1 MIVTKRP
8 AVCSLREIPF
18 LRYAMLCIHR
28 RVGRRRGR
36 VPLTGE
42 KDMAFTDDQLERY
55 SRHLILKEIGVR
67 GQKKLLAARVLVIGA
82 GGLGSPAAMYLAAA
96 GVGTIGIVDDDVVDL
111 SNLQRQI
118 IHGTGNVGMPK
129 VESAAETVTS
139 INPDVTMKPYHI
151 RVSAGNIAEL
161 IADYDVI
168 VDAADNFSTKFLIN
182 DACVLAGKP
191 YIYGGALRFEGQLM
205 TYVPGRGPCYR
216 CIFRDMPAAGE
227 VPSCKEAG
235 VLGAVVGVIGSMQ
248 AVEAVKLIL
257 GVGKPLTARLM
268 TFDALAMTCRAVPL
282 PEREPDCPVCG
293 EHPTITTLDPARYIQ
308 PACGV

>member
-67 GQKKLLAARVLVIGA
+67 GQKKLLAARVL
-82 GGLGSPAAMYLAAA
+82 GSPAALYLAAA

-139 INPDVTMKPYHI
+139 INPDVTVKPYHI

-161 IADYDVI
+161 IAGYDVI

>member
-8 AVCSLREIPF
+8 AVCSPREIPF

-139 INPDVTMKPYHI
+139 INPDVTVKPYHI

>member
-1 MIVTKRP
+1 
-8 AVCSLREIPF
+8 
-18 LRYAMLCIHR
+18 
-28 RVGRRRGR
+28 
-36 VPLTGE
+36 
-42 KDMAFTDDQLERY
+42 MAFTDDQLERY

-139 INPDVTMKPYHI
+139 INPDVTVKPYYI

-161 IADYDVI
+161 IAGYDVI

>member
-139 INPDVTMKPYHI
+139 INPDVTVKPYHI

-161 IADYDVI
+161 IAGYDVI

-216 CIFRDMPAAGE
+216 CIFRDMPATGE

>member
-8 AVCSLREIPF
+8 SVCSPREIPF

-139 INPDVTMKPYHI
+139 INPDVTVKPYHI

-161 IADYDVI
+161 IAGYDVI

>member
-118 IHGTGNVGMPK
+118 IHDTGNVGMPK

-139 INPDVTMKPYHI
+139 INPDVTVKPYHI

-161 IADYDVI
+161 IAGYDVI

>member
-1 MIVTKRP
+1 MCNICVFAGTTEGRELVEFLAGQPVQATVCVATEYGETLLPEAENVTVLAGR
-8 AVCSLREIPF
+8 IPVEDII
-18 LRYAMLCIHR
+18 RMLQETR
-28 RVGRRRGR
+28 F
-36 VPLTGE
+36 
-42 KDMAFTDDQLERY
+42 D
-55 SRHLILKEIGVR
+55 
-67 GQKKLLAARVLVIGA
+67 LVI
-82 GGLGSPAAMYLAAA
+82 
-96 GVGTIGIVDDDVVDL
+96 
-111 SNLQRQI
+111 
-118 IHGTGNVGMPK
+118 
-129 VESAAETVTS
+129 
-139 INPDVTMKPYHI
+139 
-151 RVSAGNIAEL
+151 
-161 IADYDVI
+161 
-168 VDAADNFSTKFLIN
+168 DATDNFAAKFLIN

-191 YIYGGALRFEGQLM
+191 YIHAGVVGFAGQVM
-205 TYVPGRGPCYR
+205 TVIPGEGPCYR

>member
-1 MIVTKRP
+1 
-8 AVCSLREIPF
+8 
-18 LRYAMLCIHR
+18 
-28 RVGRRRGR
+28 
-36 VPLTGE
+36 
-42 KDMAFTDDQLERY
+42 MAFTDDQLERY

-96 GVGTIGIVDDDVVDL
+96 GIGTIGIIDDDVVDL

-139 INPDVTMKPYHI
+139 INPDVTVKPYHI

-161 IADYDVI
+161 IAGYDVI

>member
-1 MIVTKRP
+1 
-8 AVCSLREIPF
+8 
-18 LRYAMLCIHR
+18 
-28 RVGRRRGR
+28 
-36 VPLTGE
+36 
-42 KDMAFTDDQLERY
+42 MAFTDDQLERY

-139 INPDVTMKPYHI
+139 INPDVTVKPYHI

-161 IADYDVI
+161 IAGYDVI

-235 VLGAVVGVIGSMQ
+235 VLGTVVGVIGSMQ

-293 EHPTITTLDPARYIQ
+293 EHPTITAIPPFNNAPSPASITTLQRETDIWHRLMNGYRAPRRPKAQGARRRWHEPRTYEGSI
-308 PACGV
+308 

>member
-28 RVGRRRGR
+28 RVGRRCGR
-36 VPLTGE
+36 VPLTRE

-139 INPDVTMKPYHI
+139 INPDVTVKPYHI

-161 IADYDVI
+161 IAGYDVI

>member
-1 MIVTKRP
+1 
-8 AVCSLREIPF
+8 
-18 LRYAMLCIHR
+18 
-28 RVGRRRGR
+28 
-36 VPLTGE
+36 
-42 KDMAFTDDQLERY
+42 MAFTDDQLERY

-139 INPDVTMKPYHI
+139 INPDVTVKPYHI

-161 IADYDVI
+161 IAGYDVI

-268 TFDALAMTCRAVPL
+268 TFDALAMTYRAVPL

>member
-8 AVCSLREIPF
+8 SVCSLREIPF

-96 GVGTIGIVDDDVVDL
+96 GVGTIGIIDDDVVDL

-139 INPDVTMKPYHI
+139 INPDVTVKPYHI

-161 IADYDVI
+161 IAGYDVI

>member
-96 GVGTIGIVDDDVVDL
+96 GVGMIGIIDDDVVDL

-139 INPDVTMKPYHI
+139 INPDVTVKPYHI

-161 IADYDVI
+161 IAGYDVI

>member
-1 MIVTKRP
+1 
-8 AVCSLREIPF
+8 
-18 LRYAMLCIHR
+18 
-28 RVGRRRGR
+28 
-36 VPLTGE
+36 
-42 KDMAFTDDQLERY
+42 MAFTDDQLERY

-139 INPDVTMKPYHI
+139 INPGVTVKPHHI

-161 IADYDVI
+161 IAGYDVI

>member
-8 AVCSLREIPF
+8 SVCSLREIPF

-139 INPDVTMKPYHI
+139 INPDVTVKPYHI

-161 IADYDVI
+161 IAGYDVI

>member
-129 VESAAETVTS
+129 VKSAAETVTS
-139 INPDVTMKPYHI
+139 INPDVTVKPYHI

-161 IADYDVI
+161 IAGYDVI

>member
-8 AVCSLREIPF
+8 SVCSLREIPF

-139 INPDVTMKPYHI
+139 INPDVTVKPYHI

-161 IADYDVI
+161 IAGYDVI

-227 VPSCKEAG
+227 VPSCKETG

>member
-36 VPLTGE
+36 VTLTGE

-82 GGLGSPAAMYLAAA
+82 GGLGSPPAMYLAAA

-139 INPDVTMKPYHI
+139 INPDVTVKPYHI

-161 IADYDVI
+161 IAGYDVI

>member
-1 MIVTKRP
+1 MT
-8 AVCSLREIPF
+8 
-18 LRYAMLCIHR
+18 
-28 RVGRRRGR
+28 
-36 VPLTGE
+36 LTGE

-139 INPDVTMKPYHI
+139 INPDVTVKPYHI

-161 IADYDVI
+161 IAGYDVI

>member
-139 INPDVTMKPYHI
+139 INPDVTVKPYHI

-161 IADYDVI
+161 IAGYDVI

-268 TFDALAMTCRAVPL
+268 TFDALAMTCRAVSL

>member
-1 MIVTKRP
+1 
-8 AVCSLREIPF
+8 
-18 LRYAMLCIHR
+18 
-28 RVGRRRGR
+28 
-36 VPLTGE
+36 
-42 KDMAFTDDQLERY
+42 MAFTDDQLERY

-82 GGLGSPAAMYLAAA
+82 GGSGLAAA
-96 GVGTIGIVDDDVVDL
+96 ITLQEQGIETLVVDTIGIVDDDVVDL

-139 INPDVTMKPYHI
+139 INPDVTVKPYHI

-161 IADYDVI
+161 IAGYDVI